1 MGGQKY
7 HSLDEWI
14 LTVPARLKSD
24 PLWESAYYRL
34 AMYLY
39 DLVWEDCL
47 ILKTDF
53 RGREI
58 VGQII
63 RSAGSVCA
71 NLEEA
76 YGRGVGTA
84 DYIRIMR
91 IALGETREMQGWYYR
106 SRHIIPS
113 ELLENRLST
122 INSLIAAV
130 VNTIS
135 RHRKNL
141 DNPKT

>member
-1 MGGQKY
+1 MVERRNPTF
-7 HSLDEWI
+7 DEWV
-14 LTVPARLKSD
+14 LTLPARLKSD

-39 DLVWEDCL
+39 DLAWEDCL
-47 ILKTDF
+47 LLKTDF

-58 VGQII
+58 VGQLI

-84 DYIRIMR
+84 DYVRIVR

-106 SRHIIPS
+106 SRHILPN
-113 ELLENRLST
+113 ELIESRLST

-135 RHRKNL
+135 HHRKNL
-141 DNPKT
+141 NKL

>member
-1 MGGQKY
+1 
-7 HSLDEWI
+7 
-14 LTVPARLKSD
+14 
-24 PLWESAYYRL
+24 
-34 AMYLY
+34 MYIY

-47 ILKTDF
+47 LLKVDF

-58 VGQII
+58 IGQLV

-71 NLEEA
+71 NMEEA

-91 IALGETREMQGWYYR
+91 IALGEIREMQGWYYR
-106 SRHIIPS
+106 SRHIIPD
-113 ELLENRLST
+113 ELIEHRMST

-141 DNPKT
+141 NNPKSLTS

>member
-1 MGGQKY
+1 MG
-7 HSLDEWI
+7 
-14 LTVPARLKSD
+14 RLFII
-24 PLWESAYYRL
+24 E
-34 AMYLY
+34 
-39 DLVWEDCL
+39 
-47 ILKTDF
+47 TDF
-53 RGREI
+53 RSREI
-58 VGQII
+58 VGQLI

-106 SRHIIPS
+106 SRHILPEEVIES
-113 ELLENRLST
+113 RMST

-141 DNPKT
+141 NKP